1 MWPSLAALIALGAA
15 ASPASPAASPMP
27 VTPAPAGSP
36 SPWPSPAPSLSGSG
50 LFTLPDTSTLAPGQF
65 TLGLALD
72 NRDRDPLGLDLFD
85 YGVAW
90 GAGLASRL
98 ETYGRWTVSRVASL
112 PEPPVLP
119 PPPLDLIVLSGSAP
133 PRPHYALFP
142 ATPYVNKR
150 GSARFEAFVP
160 GDVVLGLKLRLR
172 EARGARPALA
182 AGGELKLPLSRKV
195 ADLQSGAGTGAVDAT
210 ARLTAQWRSGR
221 YDLLASAAYT
231 RTGGPPLGDRTI
243 MAAQGALPRVS
254 DLPLVLADRVD
265 VGVAARRGLRRRLE
279 AVVEITAAL
288 DVGARTPTVDAAAPI
303 DVVAGVQTRFGGA
316 RLGLGLRY
324 HGHSLPSGER
334 RPSPIAGVVDVTGV
348 ADEVLADWL
357 RAAGAG
363 AVLGDLREGSQRL
376 LSGAPAGVPLPD
388 GARVVPADYAVRSEH
403 QLGFVMV
410 WAWAF

>member
-1 MWPSLAALIALGAA
+1 MWPALVALIALGVA
-15 ASPASPAASPMP
+15 ASPASPAPI
-27 VTPAPAGSP
+27 GSP

-50 LFTLPDTSTLAPGQF
+50 LFTLPDTSTLAPGHF

-90 GAGLASRL
+90 GAGLAPRL

-133 PRPHYALFP
+133 PPPRYALFP

-182 AGGELKLPLSRKV
+182 LGGELKLPLSREV

-221 YDLLASAAYT
+221 YDLLASASYT

-243 MAAQGALPRVS
+243 RAGQGAVPRVS
-254 DLPLVLADRVD
+254 DMPLVLADRVD
-265 VGVAARRGLRRRLE
+265 VGVGVRRDLRRRLE

-288 DVGARTPTVDAAAPI
+288 DVGARTPTVDATAPI

-324 HGHSLPSGER
+324 HGHALPSGDR
-334 RPSPIAGVVDVTGV
+334 RPSPIAGLVDVTGV
-348 ADEVLADWL
+348 TDDVLADWL

-363 AVLGDLREGSQRL
+363 AVLTDLREGSQRL
-376 LSGAPAGVPLPD
+376 LSGAPAGVPLPE

-403 QLGFVMV
+403 QLGFVIV